1 MAFASG
7 VFSRI
12 HNFVTDKANAINV
25 TASRVDAELD
35 GIATALSSAVLK
47 DGTQTVTANI
57 PLSGYKLTGVGDP
70 TLAQDAATKN
80 YVDTAATFENTDVRC
95 ATTANI
101 TIATALNNGDTLD
114 GLTLADGESVLVK
127 NQTAAEENGIY
138 VVSASPA
145 RDTAFDTFDEHVGA
159 ILNVQEGTANA
170 GLSFRNTNNT
180 GGTLDT
186 TGITFEAFG
195 GAVSRASLG
204 LATTDSPQF
213 AGINV
218 GHATDTTLTRVSA
231 GVAAIEGVNIMMDS
245 LLTTRGDTI
254 YRNATVPA
262 RLAKGAAGDVLTMGA
277 DDPEWAT
284 PAAASAATQA
294 QQETG
299 TSTIVFVTPGR
310 QHFHPGHPKC
320 WAFATVAVGTPTL
333 AASYN
338 ITSITDTATGR
349 LTVTIATDFADANW
363 ACLSSIEANQ
373 TPNDPIFVCGNDA
386 KLAGSVILESID
398 IDLGSSPTAAF
409 GDPVAWNM
417 AGFGDQA

>member
-170 GLSFRNTNNT
+170 GLSYRNTNNT

-186 TGITFEAFG
+186 TDITFEAFG
-195 GAVSRASLG
+195 GAVSRSSLG

-213 AGINV
+213 AGLNI
-218 GHATDTTLTRVSA
+218 GAATDTTVTRVAAGQIAVEGSNLIRASDTSSTTASGISEFATAAEFRTGTDTGRSLVVDQTWSA
-231 GVAAIEGVNIMMDS
+231 AGEVT
-245 LLTTRGDTI
+245 LTDATTI
-254 YRNATVPA
+254 AVDMSTFINATVTLGGNRTLGSPTNEKVGQTGFI
-262 RLAKGAAGDVLTMGA
+262 RIVQDGTGSRTLAYGTDWEFAGGTAPTLTTTAADQDVLFYVVL
-277 DDPEWAT
+277 
-284 PAAASAATQA
+284 ASNR
-294 QQETG
+294 
-299 TSTIVFVTPGR
+299 I
-310 QHFHPGHPKC
+310 
-320 WAFATVAVGTPTL
+320 
-333 AASYN
+333 
-338 ITSITDTATGR
+338 
-349 LTVTIATDFADANW
+349 
-363 ACLSSIEANQ
+363 
-373 TPNDPIFVCGNDA
+373 
-386 KLAGSVILESID
+386 
-398 IDLGSSPTAAF
+398 LGSLIADIS
-409 GDPVAWNM
+409 
-417 AGFGDQA
+417 